1 MKSFPQWSPLL
12 ASAMAL
18 NLMAG
23 CGGGTVE
30 PSSAK
35 HAEEVY
41 GQYQA
46 AAPGRITFELDTLKS
61 GALREVAEQPV
72 NALVGV
78 PDSHLSMSFR
88 GTDITALRLEQ
99 GRPAGDEWAVPV
111 NLKTFDSLGH
121 PVDAGSYRL
130 LAVRTVLD
138 GVRSEHRALEV
149 CWTADRY
156 CLVMDP
162 VVKDLETF
170 ANTRRRLVAEGW
182 APVEQ
187 FVEAPRP
194 SGVAGLAGVCTL
206 NSAITSTTKSR
217 SYSGYRVTYT
227 NLYGITV
234 VEKTVGA
241 QQVGISCYKNSAGAC
256 VSSGFGYS
264 NASSCWANV
273 GFSCDCENTGNLIG
287 ASADGAATK
296 AWSETRCAHQAILTA
311 SAAFTLQ
318 GSGASFNVN
327 WQTSGSVDSNGG
339 QMYDACSWH

>member
-1 MKSFPQWSPLL
+1 MKSFPRWSPLL
-12 ASAMAL
+12 ASALAL
-18 NLMAG
+18 NMMAG
-23 CGGGTVE
+23 CDGGAVE

-35 HAEEVY
+35 HAEGVY
-41 GQYQA
+41 GEYQA
-46 AAPGRITFELDTLKS
+46 AAHGRITFEVQTLKS
-61 GALREVAEQPV
+61 GTLREVAEQPV
-72 NALVGV
+72 NTLVGV
-78 PDSHLSMSFR
+78 PDSHLRMSFR
-88 GTDITALRLEQ
+88 GTDITALSLEQ

-111 NLKTFDSLGH
+111 SLKTFDTLGH

-130 LAVRTVLD
+130 LLVRKSLD
-138 GVRSEHRALEV
+138 GVSSEHRALEV

-162 VVKDLETF
+162 VVQNLETL
-170 ANTRRRLVAEGW
+170 ADTRSRLVAEGW

-187 FVEAPRP
+187 LVAAPKP
-194 SGVAGLAGVCTL
+194 SGVAALAGVCTL
-206 NSAITSTTKSR
+206 NSATTSTTKSK
-217 SYSGYRVTYT
+217 SYPGYKVTYK

-241 QQVGISCYKNSAGAC
+241 QQAGISCYKNSAGAC

-273 GFSCDCENTGNLIG
+273 GFSCDCENTGNLVG

-311 SAAFTLQ
+311 SAAFTLE